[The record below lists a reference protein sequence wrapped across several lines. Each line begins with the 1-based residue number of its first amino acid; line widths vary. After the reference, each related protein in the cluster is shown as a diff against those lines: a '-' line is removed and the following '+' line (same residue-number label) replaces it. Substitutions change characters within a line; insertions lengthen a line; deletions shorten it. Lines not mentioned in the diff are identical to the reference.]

1 MADLIFKIFG
11 YERKNILEIL
21 TGFTRG
27 LAVQVTERNLDATV
41 NIKCDNGEK
50 AKTVLRE
57 MYGNFNDNIYAQ
69 ADVPIQYALVRML
82 AESEMT
88 LAVAESLT
96 GGLVTS
102 KLIEFPGA
110 SAFLYEGIV
119 AYDNRSKLRRLH
131 VPLSDIEQYGAVSA
145 RVSEAMVKGLLENKN
160 ISVAVSTTGI
170 AGPGGGSETKPVGLV
185 YISVGTQDEIFTE
198 KNIFKGS
205 REEIR
210 EKSANAALFYLY
222 RYLKNNL

>member
-41 NIKCDNGEK
+41 NIKCDNGER
-50 AKTVLRE
+50 AESILRE

-110 SAFLYEGIV
+110 SSFLYEGIV

-145 RVSEAMVKGLLENKN
+145 CVSEAMVKGLLENKN
-160 ISVAVSTTGI
+160 ISLAVSTTGI
-170 AGPGGGSETKPVGLV
+170 AGPGGGSENKPVGLV